1 MQRGAEI
8 MRKYLDAIVRK
19 LRAPARRVWFGTTER
34 ERWCILIIALLMV
47 IGSVF
52 KLMRLK
58 GVV

>member
-1 MQRGAEI
+1 
-8 MRKYLDAIVRK
+8 MRKHLDAIVRK

-47 IGSVF
+47 IGSLF